1 MRLHRFGALAAIAL
15 LPAAA
20 AAAQS
25 AAPAA
30 SAASVSTVRTRVQAT
45 LDSIRAGGAF
55 PGMSAGL
62 ALPDG
67 QVLSLATG
75 LSDTA
80 LRTPLGP
87 DALLLAGSVGKTY
100 VAAVALQLV
109 SEGKLSLDEPI
120 STYLGTE
127 PWFSRLPNAAA
138 ITVRMLMNHTSGLV
152 RYEFKPEFTRDL
164 TANPDKVWRPAEL
177 VAYILDTEAPFPAGG
192 GWDYSDTNYIVLG
205 MIIERVAGATLNDE
219 IARRLL
225 RPLTLTRTVPSDRRE
240 IPGLAQGY
248 AGPGNPFG
256 GTDAMIVNGKFA
268 INPQFEW
275 AGGGYAV
282 SGGDLARWAKALYE
296 GRAFDRSLVAAMVD
310 GVPAKLGP
318 EARYGLGVIVRPTP
332 LGPTWGH
339 SGFFPGYVT
348 EMRYFP
354 EHRIAVAF
362 LINTSVPGA
371 LGRAPGAV
379 IDALARAALAP

>member
-1 MRLHRFGALAAIAL
+1 MRQHRFAALALLSL
-15 LPAAA
+15 LPASAG
-20 AAAQS
+20 AQS
-25 AAPAA
+25 AAPPAP
-30 SAASVSTVRTRVQAT
+30 AASVSTIRTRVQAA
-45 LDSIRAGGAF
+45 LDSIRAQGAF
-55 PGMSAGL
+55 PGMSAGI

-75 LSDTA
+75 LADTA
-80 LRTPLGP
+80 LRTRLEP

-109 SEGKLSLDEPI
+109 SEGKLALDEPI

-164 TANPDKVWRPAEL
+164 TASPDKVWRPAEL

-225 RPLTLTRTVPSDRRE
+225 RPLGLTRTVPSDRRE

-275 AGGGYAV
+275 AGGGHAV

-296 GRAFDRSLVAAMVD
+296 GRVFDASLVAAMVD

-332 LGPTWGH
+332 LGPSWGH

-362 LINTSVPGA
+362 LINTSVPRA

>member
-332 LGPTWGH
+332 LGPSWGH

>member
-1 MRLHRFGALAAIAL
+1 MRLHRCAALAAITL
-15 LPAAA
+15 LPAA

-55 PGMSAGL
+55 PGMSAGI

-192 GWDYSDTNYIVLG
+192 GWDYSDTSYIVLG

-332 LGPTWGH
+332 LGPSWGH

>member
-1 MRLHRFGALAAIAL
+1 MRQHRFATLALLSL
-15 LPAAA
+15 LPASAG
-20 AAAQS
+20 AQS
-25 AAPAA
+25 AAPPAP
-30 SAASVSTVRTRVQAT
+30 AASVSTIRTRVQAT

-55 PGMSAGL
+55 PGMSAGI

-75 LSDTA
+75 LADTA
-80 LRTPLGP
+80 LRTRLEP

-109 SEGKLSLDEPI
+109 SEGKLGLDEPI

-127 PWFSRLPNAAA
+127 PWFSRLPNAAT

-164 TANPDKVWRPAEL
+164 TASPDKVWRPAEL

-225 RPLTLTRTVPSDRRE
+225 RPLGLTRTVPSDRRE

-275 AGGGYAV
+275 AGGGHAV

-296 GRAFDRSLVAAMVD
+296 GRVFDASLVAAMVD

-332 LGPTWGH
+332 LGPSWGH

-362 LINTSVPGA
+362 LINTSVPRA

>member
-1 MRLHRFGALAAIAL
+1 MRQHRFATLALLSL
-15 LPAAA
+15 LPASAG
-20 AAAQS
+20 AQS
-25 AAPAA
+25 AAPPAP
-30 SAASVSTVRTRVQAT
+30 AASVSTIRTRVQAT

-55 PGMSAGL
+55 PGMSAGI

-75 LSDTA
+75 LADTA
-80 LRTPLGP
+80 LRTRLEP

-109 SEGKLSLDEPI
+109 SEGKLGLDEPI

-127 PWFSRLPNAAA
+127 PWFSRLPNAAT

-164 TANPDKVWRPAEL
+164 TASPDKVWRPAEL

-225 RPLTLTRTVPSDRRE
+225 RPLGLTRTVPSDRRE

-256 GTDAMIVNGKFA
+256 GTDAMIVDGKFA

-296 GRAFDRSLVAAMVD
+296 GRAFDASLVAAMVE

-332 LGPTWGH
+332 LGPSWGH

-362 LINTSVPGA
+362 LINTSVPRA

-379 IDALARAALAP
+379 IDALARAALGP

>member
-1 MRLHRFGALAAIAL
+1 MRKHRIAALVVLSL
-15 LPAAA
+15 LPAS

-25 AAPAA
+25 GNAAAPAA
-30 SAASVSTVRTRVQAT
+30 SASTIRTRVQAT

-55 PGMSAGL
+55 PGMSAGI

-75 LSDTA
+75 LADTA
-80 LRTPLGP
+80 LRTRLEP
-87 DALLLAGSVGKTY
+87 DALLLAGSAGKTY

-109 SEGKLSLDEPI
+109 AEGKLALDEPI

-138 ITVRMLMNHTSGLV
+138 ISVRMLMNHTSGLV

-164 TANPDKVWRPAEL
+164 TASPDKVWRPAEL

-219 IARRLL
+219 IGRRLL
-225 RPLTLTRTVPSDRRE
+225 RPLGLTRTVPSDRRE

-256 GTDAMIVNGKFA
+256 GTDAMIVDGKFA

-296 GRAFDRSLVAAMVD
+296 GRAFDASLVAAMVD

-332 LGPTWGH
+332 LGPSWGH

-362 LINTSVPGA
+362 LINTSVPRA

-379 IDALARAALAP
+379 IDALARAALGP

>member
-1 MRLHRFGALAAIAL
+1 MRTALAL
-15 LPAAA
+15 VTVML
-20 AAAQS
+20 QF
-25 AAPAA
+25 APAGA
-30 SAASVSTVRTRVQAT
+30 GAQAVRTPSPALSPSSLQARIQAV
-45 LDSIRAGGAF
+45 LDSIRARGAF
-55 PGMSAGL
+55 PAMSAGI

-67 QVLSLATG
+67 RVLALATG
-75 LSDTA
+75 LADTGR
-80 LRTPLGP
+80 RTPLRP
-87 DALLLAGSVGKTY
+87 DDLLLAGSVGKTY
-100 VAAVALQLV
+100 VAAVAMQLV
-109 SEGKLSLDEPI
+109 SEGKLVLDEPI
-120 STYLGTE
+120 STYLGSE
-127 PWFSRLPNAAA
+127 PWFSRLPNAAS

-152 RYEFKPEFTRDL
+152 RYEFREQFTRDL
-164 TANPDKVWRPAEL
+164 TANPDRVWRPAEL

-192 GWDYSDTNYIVLG
+192 GWDYSDTNYFVLG
-205 MIIERVAGATLNDE
+205 MIIERVAGAPLNEE

-225 RPLTLTRTVPSDRRE
+225 RPLELARTIPSDRRE
-240 IPGLAQGY
+240 IAGLAQGY

-256 GTDAMIVNGKFA
+256 GTDAMIVDGKFA

-296 GRAFDRSLVAAMVD
+296 GRAFDASLLPVMLDA
-310 GVPAKLGP
+310 VPAKLGP
-318 EARYGLGVIVRPTP
+318 EVRYGLGVIVRQTP
-332 LGPTWGH
+332 LGPSWGH

-362 LINTSVPGA
+362 LINTSVPRA
-371 LGRAPGAV
+371 LRASPGAV

>member
-15 LPAAA
+15 LPAA

-45 LDSIRAGGAF
+45 LDSIRARGAF
-55 PGMSAGL
+55 PGMSAGI

-310 GVPAKLGP
+310 GVPARLGP
-318 EARYGLGVIVRPTP
+318 EARYGLGAIVRPTP
-332 LGPTWGH
+332 LGPSWGH

>member
-1 MRLHRFGALAAIAL
+1 MRQHRFATLALLSL
-15 LPAAA
+15 LPASAG
-20 AAAQS
+20 AQS
-25 AAPAA
+25 AAPPAP
-30 SAASVSTVRTRVQAT
+30 AASVSTIRTRVQAT

-55 PGMSAGL
+55 PGMSAGI

-75 LSDTA
+75 LADTA
-80 LRTPLGP
+80 LRTRLEP

-109 SEGKLSLDEPI
+109 SEGKLGLDEPI

-127 PWFSRLPNAAA
+127 PWFSRLPNAAT

-164 TANPDKVWRPAEL
+164 TASPDKVWRPAEL

-225 RPLTLTRTVPSDRRE
+225 RPLGLTRTVPSDRRE

-256 GTDAMIVNGKFA
+256 GTDAMIVDGKFA

-296 GRAFDRSLVAAMVD
+296 GRAFDASLVAAMVE

-332 LGPTWGH
+332 LGPSWGH

-362 LINTSVPGA
+362 LINTSVPRA
-371 LGRAPGAV
+371 LGRSPGAV

>member
-1 MRLHRFGALAAIAL
+1 MRLHRSAAMAALSL
-15 LPAAA
+15 LPVAVV
-20 AAAQS
+20 AQ
-25 AAPAA
+25 AVAPQAPAT
-30 SAASVSTVRTRVQAT
+30 SVSAVRTRVQAA

-55 PGMSAGL
+55 PGMSAGI

-75 LSDTA
+75 LADTA
-80 LRTPLGP
+80 LRTRLEP

-109 SEGKLSLDEPI
+109 SEGTLSLDEPI
-120 STYLGTE
+120 ATYLGTE

-164 TANPDKVWRPAEL
+164 TASPDKVWRPAEL

-225 RPLTLTRTVPSDRRE
+225 RPLGLTRTVPSDRRE

-256 GTDAMIVNGKFA
+256 GTDAMIVDGKFA

-296 GRAFDRSLVAAMVD
+296 GRAFDASLVAAMVD

-332 LGPTWGH
+332 LGPSWGH

-354 EHRIAVAF
+354 EQRIAVAF
-362 LINTSVPGA
+362 LINTSVPRA
-371 LGRAPGAV
+371 LGSAPGAV
-379 IDALARAALAP
+379 IDALARAALSP

>member
-1 MRLHRFGALAAIAL
+1 MRKHRIAALVVLSL
-15 LPAAA
+15 LPSS

-25 AAPAA
+25 GNAAAPAA
-30 SAASVSTVRTRVQAT
+30 SASTIRTRVQAT

-55 PGMSAGL
+55 PGMSAGI

-75 LSDTA
+75 FADTA
-80 LRTPLGP
+80 LRTRLEP
-87 DALLLAGSVGKTY
+87 DALLLAGSAGKTY

-109 SEGKLSLDEPI
+109 AEGKLALDEPI

-138 ITVRMLMNHTSGLV
+138 ISVRMLMNHTSGLV

-164 TANPDKVWRPAEL
+164 TASPDKVWRPAEL

-225 RPLTLTRTVPSDRRE
+225 HPLGLTRTVPSDRRE

-256 GTDAMIVNGKFA
+256 GTDAMIVDGKFA

-296 GRAFDRSLVAAMVD
+296 GRAFDASLVAAMVD

-332 LGPTWGH
+332 LGPSWGH

-362 LINTSVPGA
+362 LINTSVPRA

>member
-1 MRLHRFGALAAIAL
+1 MRQHRFATLALLSL
-15 LPAAA
+15 LPASAG
-20 AAAQS
+20 AQS
-25 AAPAA
+25 AAPPAP
-30 SAASVSTVRTRVQAT
+30 AASVSTIRTRVQAT

-55 PGMSAGL
+55 PGMSAGI

-75 LSDTA
+75 LADTA
-80 LRTPLGP
+80 LRTRLEP

-109 SEGKLSLDEPI
+109 SEGKLGLDEPI

-127 PWFSRLPNAAA
+127 PWFSRLPNAAT

-164 TANPDKVWRPAEL
+164 TASPDKVWRPAEL

-225 RPLTLTRTVPSDRRE
+225 RPLGLTRTVPSDRRE

-256 GTDAMIVNGKFA
+256 GTDAMIVDGKFA

-296 GRAFDRSLVAAMVD
+296 GRAFDASLVAAMVE

-332 LGPTWGH
+332 LGPSWGH

-354 EHRIAVAF
+354 EHRLAVAF
-362 LINTSVPGA
+362 LINTSVPRA
-371 LGRAPGAV
+371 LGRSPGAV

>member
-1 MRLHRFGALAAIAL
+1 MRMSRRIAASLLL
-15 LPAAA
+15 LPGV

-25 AAPAA
+25 AIPAPTA
-30 SAASVSTVRTRVQAT
+30 SAAEVPAVRARIQAA
-45 LDSIRAGGAF
+45 LDSIRAGGTF
-55 PGMSAGL
+55 PGMSVGV

-67 QVLSLATG
+67 RVLALASG
-75 LSDTA
+75 FADTA
-80 LRTPLGP
+80 LGTRLDPE
-87 DALLLAGSVGKTY
+87 DLLLAGSVGKTY
-100 VAAVALQLV
+100 VAAVAMQLV
-109 SEGKLSLDEPI
+109 REGKLGLDEPI

-152 RYEFKPEFTRDL
+152 RYEFQDAFTRDL

-177 VAYILDTEAPFPAGG
+177 VAYILGSEPPFPAGA

-205 MIIERVAGATLNDE
+205 MIIERAAGAALNEE
-219 IARRLL
+219 IARRLV
-225 RPLTLTRTVPSDRRE
+225 RPLGLARTVPSDRRE
-240 IPGLAQGY
+240 IPGLVQGY

-256 GTDAMIVNGKFA
+256 GTDAMIVNGRFA

-296 GRAFDRSLVAAMVD
+296 GRAFDASLLPMMLD
-310 GVPAKLGP
+310 GVPARLGP
-318 EARYGLGVIVRPTP
+318 DVRYGLGVILRPTP
-332 LGPTWGH
+332 LGPSYGH

-362 LINTSVPGA
+362 LVNTSVPRA
-371 LGRAPGAV
+371 LGRSPGAV
-379 IDALARAALAP
+379 IDALARAALGP

>member
-1 MRLHRFGALAAIAL
+1 MAMTHRLATLVVL
-15 LPAAA
+15 SVPAA

-25 AAPAA
+25 TAPAIA
-30 SAASVSTVRTRVQAT
+30 SRQPESVEARLQGT
-45 LDSIRAGGAF
+45 LDSIRASGAF
-55 PGMSAGL
+55 PGMSAGA

-67 QVLSLATG
+67 RVIALATG
-75 LSDTA
+75 LADTA
-80 LRTPLGP
+80 LDTPLRP
-87 DALLLAGSVGKTY
+87 DDLLLAGSVGKTY
-100 VAAVALQLV
+100 VAAVAMQLV
-109 SEGKLSLDEPI
+109 SEGKLALDAPI
-120 STYLGTE
+120 SRYLGTE

-152 RYEFKPEFTRDL
+152 RYEFKEDFTRDL
-164 TANPDKVWRPAEL
+164 TADPGRVWRPAEL
-177 VAYILDTEAPFPAGG
+177 VAYILDTEPPFPAGG

-205 MIIERVAGATLNDE
+205 MIVERVSGGTLNAE

-225 RPLTLTRTVPSDRRE
+225 RPLELTRTVPSDRRE
-240 IPGLAQGY
+240 IPRLAQGY

-256 GTDAMIVNGKFA
+256 GTDAMIVDGRFA

-296 GRAFDRSLVAAMVD
+296 GRAFDASLLPTMLD
-310 GVPAKLGP
+310 GVPARLGP
-318 EARYGLGVIVRPTP
+318 DVRYGLGVIIRRTP
-332 LGPTWGH
+332 LGPSYGH

-362 LINTSVPGA
+362 LINTSVPRA
-371 LGRAPGAV
+371 LGSSPGAV

>member
-1 MRLHRFGALAAIAL
+1 MRLHRCAAVVAIML

-30 SAASVSTVRTRVQAT
+30 SAASLSTVRTRVQAT

-55 PGMSAGL
+55 PGMSAGI

-80 LRTPLGP
+80 RRTPLGP

-120 STYLGTE
+120 STHLGTE

-225 RPLTLTRTVPSDRRE
+225 RPLRLTRTVPSDRRE

-332 LGPTWGH
+332 LGPSWGH

-362 LINTSVPGA
+362 LINTSVPRA

>member
-100 VAAVALQLV
+100 GAAVALQLV

-120 STYLGTE
+120 ST
-127 PWFSRLPNAAA
+127 
-138 ITVRMLMNHTSGLV
+138 
-152 RYEFKPEFTRDL
+152 
-164 TANPDKVWRPAEL
+164 
-177 VAYILDTEAPFPAGG
+177 
-192 GWDYSDTNYIVLG
+192 
-205 MIIERVAGATLNDE
+205 
-219 IARRLL
+219 
-225 RPLTLTRTVPSDRRE
+225 
-240 IPGLAQGY
+240 
-248 AGPGNPFG
+248 
-256 GTDAMIVNGKFA
+256 
-268 INPQFEW
+268 
-275 AGGGYAV
+275 
-282 SGGDLARWAKALYE
+282 
-296 GRAFDRSLVAAMVD
+296 
-310 GVPAKLGP
+310 
-318 EARYGLGVIVRPTP
+318 
-332 LGPTWGH
+332 
-339 SGFFPGYVT
+339 
-348 EMRYFP
+348 
-354 EHRIAVAF
+354 
-362 LINTSVPGA
+362 
-371 LGRAPGAV
+371 
-379 IDALARAALAP
+379 

>member
-1 MRLHRFGALAAIAL
+1 MRLHAVIAALSL
-15 LPAAA
+15 LPVG

-30 SAASVSTVRTRVQAT
+30 SAASVATVRTRVQAA

-225 RPLTLTRTVPSDRRE
+225 HPLRLTRTVPSDRRE

-275 AGGGYAV
+275 AGGGYAA

>member
-1 MRLHRFGALAAIAL
+1 MRQHRFATLALLSL
-15 LPAAA
+15 LPASAG
-20 AAAQS
+20 AQS
-25 AAPAA
+25 AAPPAP
-30 SAASVSTVRTRVQAT
+30 AASVSTIRTRVQAT

-55 PGMSAGL
+55 PGMSAGI

-75 LSDTA
+75 LADTA
-80 LRTPLGP
+80 LRTRLEP

-109 SEGKLSLDEPI
+109 SEGKLGLDEPI

-225 RPLTLTRTVPSDRRE
+225 RPLGLTRTVPSDRRE

-256 GTDAMIVNGKFA
+256 GTDAMIVDGKFA

-296 GRAFDRSLVAAMVD
+296 GRAFDASLVAAMVE

-332 LGPTWGH
+332 LGPSWGH

-354 EHRIAVAF
+354 EHRLAVAF
-362 LINTSVPGA
+362 LINTSVPRA
-371 LGRAPGAV
+371 LGRSPGAV

>member
-1 MRLHRFGALAAIAL
+1 
-15 LPAAA
+15 
-20 AAAQS
+20 
-25 AAPAA
+25 
-30 SAASVSTVRTRVQAT
+30 
-45 LDSIRAGGAF
+45 
-55 PGMSAGL
+55 MSAGI

-75 LSDTA
+75 LADTA

-109 SEGKLSLDEPI
+109 AEGKLALDEPV

-225 RPLTLTRTVPSDRRE
+225 RPLGLTRTVPSDRRE

-256 GTDAMIVNGKFA
+256 GTDAMIVDGKFA

-296 GRAFDRSLVAAMVD
+296 GRAFDASLVAEMVD
-310 GVPAKLGP
+310 GVPAELGP

-332 LGPTWGH
+332 LGPSWGH

-362 LINTSVPGA
+362 LINTSVPRA
-371 LGRAPGAV
+371 LGRSPGAA

>member
-1 MRLHRFGALAAIAL
+1 MRQHRFATLALLSL
-15 LPAAA
+15 LPASAG
-20 AAAQS
+20 AQS
-25 AAPAA
+25 AAPPAP
-30 SAASVSTVRTRVQAT
+30 AASVSTIRTRVQAT

-55 PGMSAGL
+55 PGMSAGI

-75 LSDTA
+75 LADTA
-80 LRTPLGP
+80 LRTRLEP

-109 SEGKLSLDEPI
+109 SEGKLGLDEPI

-127 PWFSRLPNAAA
+127 PWFSRLPNAAT

-164 TANPDKVWRPAEL
+164 TASPDKVWRPAEL

-225 RPLTLTRTVPSDRRE
+225 RPLGLTRTVPSDRRE

-256 GTDAMIVNGKFA
+256 GTDAMIVDGKFA

-296 GRAFDRSLVAAMVD
+296 GRAFDASLVAAMVD

-332 LGPTWGH
+332 LGPSWGH

-354 EHRIAVAF
+354 EHRLAVAF
-362 LINTSVPGA
+362 LINTSVPRA
-371 LGRAPGAV
+371 LGRSPGAV

>member
-20 AAAQS
+20 AQS
-25 AAPAA
+25 AAP
-30 SAASVSTVRTRVQAT
+30 AASVSTVRTRVQAT

-225 RPLTLTRTVPSDRRE
+225 HPLRLTRTVPSDRRE

-332 LGPTWGH
+332 LGPSWGH

>member
-225 RPLTLTRTVPSDRRE
+225 HPLRLTRTVPSDRRE

-332 LGPTWGH
+332 LGPSWGH

>member
-1 MRLHRFGALAAIAL
+1 MRKHRFAILAVLSL
-15 LPAAA
+15 LPAS

-25 AAPAA
+25 AAAAAPAA
-30 SAASVSTVRTRVQAT
+30 SISAIRTRVQST

-55 PGMSAGL
+55 PGMSAGIAL
-62 ALPDG
+62 ADG

-75 LSDTA
+75 LADTA
-80 LRTPLGP
+80 LRTPLEP

-109 SEGKLSLDEPI
+109 SEGKLALDEPI

-152 RYEFKPEFTRDL
+152 RYEFRPDFTRDL
-164 TANPDKVWRPAEL
+164 SANPDKVWRPAEL
-177 VAYILDTEAPFPAGG
+177 VAYVLDTEAPFPAGG

-225 RPLTLTRTVPSDRRE
+225 RPLGLTRTVPSDRRE

-256 GTDAMIVNGKFA
+256 GTDAMIVDGKFA

-282 SGGDLARWAKALYE
+282 SAGDLARWAKALYE
-296 GRAFDRSLVAAMVD
+296 GRAFDASLVAAMVD

-332 LGPTWGH
+332 LGPSWGH

-362 LINTSVPGA
+362 LINTSVPRA
-371 LGRAPGAV
+371 LGRAPGTV
-379 IDALARAALAP
+379 IDALARAAGAP

>member
-1 MRLHRFGALAAIAL
+1 MRLHRFAAIAAFAL
-15 LPAAA
+15 LPVGV
-20 AAAQS
+20 AAQS

-30 SAASVSTVRTRVQAT
+30 PAASASAIRARVQAA
-45 LDSIRAGGAF
+45 LDSIRAGGTF
-55 PGMSAGL
+55 PGMSAGI

-75 LSDTA
+75 LADTA

-109 SEGKLSLDEPI
+109 AEGKLALDEPV

-225 RPLTLTRTVPSDRRE
+225 RPLGLARTVPSDRRE

-256 GTDAMIVNGKFA
+256 GTDAMIVDGKFA

-296 GRAFDRSLVAAMVD
+296 GRAFDASLVAEMVD

-332 LGPTWGH
+332 LGPSWGH

-362 LINTSVPGA
+362 LINTSVPRA
-371 LGRAPGAV
+371 LGRSPGAV

>member
-1 MRLHRFGALAAIAL
+1 MRMSWPVAAAL
-15 LPAAA
+15 LLLPGC

-25 AAPAA
+25 PASAPAPA
-30 SAASVSTVRTRVQAT
+30 SATVPAVRTRVQAA
-45 LDSIRAGGAF
+45 LDSIRSGGTF
-55 PGMSAGL
+55 PAMSVGV

-67 QVLSLATG
+67 SVLALATG
-75 LSDTA
+75 LADTA
-80 LRTPLGP
+80 LRTRLDPH
-87 DALLLAGSVGKTY
+87 DLLLAGSVGKTY
-100 VAAVALQLV
+100 VAAVAMQLV
-109 SEGKLSLDEPI
+109 SERKLALDAPI

-152 RYEFKPEFTRDL
+152 RYEFKDAFTRDL

-177 VAYILDTEAPFPAGG
+177 VAYILDSEPPFPAGA

-205 MIIERVAGATLNDE
+205 MIIERVTGGTLNEE

-225 RPLTLTRTVPSDRRE
+225 QPLGLAQTVPSDRRE

-256 GTDAMIVNGKFA
+256 GTDAMIVDGRFA

-296 GRAFDRSLVAAMVD
+296 GRAFDAALLPTMLD
-310 GVPAKLGP
+310 GVPARLGP
-318 EARYGLGVIVRPTP
+318 DVRYGLGVILRPTP
-332 LGPTWGH
+332 LGPSYGH

-362 LINTSVPGA
+362 LINTSVPRA
-371 LGRAPGAV
+371 LGRSPGAV
-379 IDALARAALAP
+379 IDALARAALSP